1 MNQRNTLIL
10 VAVLALLAGYVY
22 FFEINKTPEQL
33 SAQLGTPT
41 APPQAYIFQL
51 DQKQVRELLVR
62 DLRDGREAHL
72 ARNEKGWQILK
83 PVNAPADSEKIEQ
96 ALGYITTL
104 QATRV
109 LTNVTDIKQFGLG
122 NATLE
127 LRVTMQDG
135 APFALTVGDKTADG
149 ASYYVAY
156 TGATNQVFIVST
168 FVLEGAKVL
177 LDKPPLE
184 PTPLP
189 PPTATRAP
197 SDNATPPAATPK
209 P

>member
-10 VAVLALLAGYVY
+10 LAVFALLAGYVY
-22 FFEINKTPEQL
+22 FFELNKTPEQL
-33 SAQLGTPT
+33 NAQLGTPT
-41 APPQAYIFQL
+41 ARPQPYVFQL
-51 DQKQVRELLVR
+51 EVSKVKELLVR
-62 DLRDGREAHL
+62 DLRDGREAQL
-72 ARNEKGWQILK
+72 TRTEKGWQILK
-83 PVNAPADSEKIEQ
+83 PINATADAEKIDQ

-109 LTNVTDIKQFGLG
+109 LTNVTDIKQYGLA
-122 NATLE
+122 NASLE
-127 LRVTMQDG
+127 IRLTMLDG
-135 APFALTVGDKTADG
+135 APFAITVGDKTADG

-156 TGATNQVFIVST
+156 TGSTNQVFIVSS

-184 PTPLP
+184 PTPIP
-189 PPTATRAP
+189 TPTATRAP
-197 SDNATPPAATPK
+197 SDSATPPAATPK